1 MRQIDWIETSQ
12 VSGAEGGTGS
22 TEHWSSDKTIQCE
35 SWTLTF
41 DGKLPIQLQA
51 RIDAGE
57 SFDSMR
63 SDLMAWNLIMATLQV
78 YHPEYFV

>member
-1 MRQIDWIETSQ
+1 MHQIDWVQTLE
-12 VSGAEGGTGS
+12 VSGAEGATAS
-22 TEHWSSDKTIQCE
+22 TEHWSINKTIECE
-35 SWTLTF
+35 PWTLTF
-41 DGKLPIQLQA
+41 DGSLPPQLQA